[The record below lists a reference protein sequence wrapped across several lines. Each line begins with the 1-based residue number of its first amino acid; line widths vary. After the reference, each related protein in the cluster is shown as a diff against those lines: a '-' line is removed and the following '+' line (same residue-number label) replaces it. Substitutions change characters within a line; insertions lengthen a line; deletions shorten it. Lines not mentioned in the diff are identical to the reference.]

1 MYLIEQRHAER
12 RRRQQIARERPK
24 VTIDASLIGFKFVGN
39 SLHPSDGVYTI
50 CHAMANRNIDVLIMC
65 DPPTRHH
72 SKRAHYQRIGK
83 REKDKLK
90 LMLCRLQ
97 LSHAGDDSV
106 NVQRITDEIRKLE
119 KRESRAFLPANF
131 VERLQEL
138 VSQYDN
144 NGKGQIAVE
153 IAPFQAD
160 PSIADVALRGEC
172 EVIFSGDSDFAMY
185 VGPGGPDNLSDI
197 MVRDIK
203 INTKQSTVKCCT
215 LITGQREVANTIQR
229 ILFNKGMAVIFPAE
243 PKYPLFDGVKD
254 PQIRAL
260 IAIALGCDA
269 LPGGVPGLGAS
280 SLHNLLETCNRNGF
294 HIMECAVPKEG
305 WQFNF
310 VVTSMVSL

>member
-1 MYLIEQRHAER
+1 
-12 RRRQQIARERPK
+12 
-24 VTIDASLIGFKFVGN
+24 
-39 SLHPSDGVYTI
+39 
-50 CHAMANRNIDVLIMC
+50 
-65 DPPTRHH
+65 
-72 SKRAHYQRIGK
+72 
-83 REKDKLK
+83 
-90 LMLCRLQ
+90 
-97 LSHAGDDSV
+97 V

-119 KRESRAFLPANF
+119 KRESWAFLPANF